1 MYELKKKLEKK
12 VNLLGP
18 DPRLTKKGIY
28 RAAVSQTLRNAGL
41 RYPGPFYPRHK
52 YSGTWLRRHGRD
64 RMICVFINACRSKRG
79 IWKK

>member
-1 MYELKKKLEKK
+1 MNLKKIGKESKF
-12 VNLLGP
+12 VGTGP
-18 DPRLTKKGIY
+18 SSYKKGIY